1 MENVTADEL
10 NKIEQE
16 FRNEFEKNYIEG
28 KFIGEVCNITI
39 IYMLTPHF
47 TQTKLQP
54 FHDIFKWENKLLIHN
69 IGLFCSCQRM

>member
-39 IYMLTPHF
+39 NYMLSPIF
-47 TQTKLQP
+47 LKLNYN
-54 FHDIFKWENKLLIHN
+54 FSRDFYMGE
-69 IGLFCSCQRM
+69 

>member
-39 IYMLTPHF
+39 IYMLTPIF
-47 TQTKLQP
+47 LKLNYN
-54 FHDIFKWENKLLIHN
+54 FLYGRINY
-69 IGLFCSCQRM
+69 